1 MLLASTSIG
10 QSLSSFFAAVGQFF
24 ADLEAVHWG
33 TLALGLLF
41 FGLNL
46 TLRSR
51 AFFNSLRAAYPASVI
66 KWRRIWGAYFAA
78 VGFNNVVPARGG
90 DMIKLF
96 LARSSIPGSSY
107 PTVAA
112 AFFVEAVFDV
122 TVGVFVLIFA
132 FTRGVFPKPPDF
144 SKLNSFDISYLAA
157 HFRFTLFLITALAI
171 LALVAFAVLSVRAR
185 AFWVR
190 VRQGMTI
197 LSDRP
202 RYLREVAS
210 LQALGWLCRA
220 AAFWFMLDA
229 FRVGGSVTNV
239 LLVFGVNQVA
249 GAVPFTPG
257 GAGVQQALL
266 VKVFATSAPTAVVAA
281 YSVGQQLAIAVVHGA
296 DRPRRGG
303 LHLPLPL
310 VRGSAPRRSCLT
322 RRRAGGGAR
331 RGAAGRGPSVRRS
344 SAGPAPPSQPAD
356 ALLKPLARLAHE
368 GDGLGEH
375 AGHHR
380 ADLLCLGLGVAL
392 QVDPLDGGDRHVD
405 RQLDRVIRP
414 GKFLVALHLF
424 GEFGQAPLQLL
435 GIAEQISKAAAL
447 HTVILAAPKLVRRLP
462 CRCRAK
468 ARSPSSSPARPI
480 GAVASACRRSP
491 AGSST
496 S

>member
-1 MLLASTSIG
+1 VPQLPPQLLLASTSIA
-10 QSLSSFFAAVGQFF
+10 QSLSSFFSAVGQFF

-33 TLALGLLF
+33 TLLLGLLF

-90 DMIKLF
+90 DIIKLF

-157 HFRFTLFLITALAI
+157 HFRFTLFLVTALAI
-171 LALVAFAVLSVRAR
+171 LALIAFAVLSVRAR
-185 AFWVR
+185 AFWAR

-281 YSVGQQLAIAVVHGA
+281 YSVGQQLAIAVFTALIGLGA
-296 DRPRRGG
+296 VVFIFRFRSFGEV
-303 LHLPLPL
+303 LHAG
-310 VRGSAPRRSCLT
+310 RASRDAERAAE
-322 RRRAGGGAR
+322 RAG
-331 RGAAGRGPSVRRS
+331 V
-344 SAGPAPPSQPAD
+344 
-356 ALLKPLARLAHE
+356 
-368 GDGLGEH
+368 
-375 AGHHR
+375 
-380 ADLLCLGLGVAL
+380 
-392 QVDPLDGGDRHVD
+392 PLDEDPPYDEPPPDPQV
-405 RQLDRVIRP
+405 RP
-414 GKFLVALHLF
+414 
-424 GEFGQAPLQLL
+424 
-435 GIAEQISKAAAL
+435 S
-447 HTVILAAPKLVRRLP
+447 LP
-462 CRCRAK
+462 TRY
-468 ARSPSSSPARPI
+468 
-480 GAVASACRRSP
+480 
-491 AGSST
+491 
-496 S
+496 